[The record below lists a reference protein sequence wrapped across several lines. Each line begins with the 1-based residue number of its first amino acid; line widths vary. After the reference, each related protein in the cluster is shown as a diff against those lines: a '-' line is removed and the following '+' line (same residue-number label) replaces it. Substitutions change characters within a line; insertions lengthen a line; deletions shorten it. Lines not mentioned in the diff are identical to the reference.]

1 VLPCTSKTRI
11 CCIQS
16 TASAEGVSSQLQAAA
31 AALPNMIPDGNLQ
44 KGFVYPPLDTIRCC
58 CPRPR
63 PPAPCSS
70 AYTVKLHSEPF
81 PSNAQTCER
90 HTTAVAQLVHAP
102 VIRCNCRDISARVT
116 FEVMYQAME
125 EGLVKNPRA
134 IREFES
140 SNESLMD
147 WIVSNMYWCAGQG
160 RTRCTHCAWPAVQHN
175 EHITPVGGSTPG
187 LAAVLTLL
195 HLTMRR
201 PHYSPLIYLE
211 PGALA
216 KGSVVEQF
224 VVQDDFAGRFAL
236 TPFTYH
242 MPQAKTSEPLVALA
256 MAFPSDGLHY
266 LLAAPRSS
274 CRQHAVSAQQH
285 Q

>member
-1 VLPCTSKTRI
+1 MLLYASKHRS
-11 CCIQS
+11 CCVQQS
-16 TASAEGVSSQLQAAA
+16 KAGAEGVCSRPQAAA
-31 AALPNMIPDGNLQ
+31 AALPNMIPEDNLQ

-70 AYTVKLHSEPF
+70 EYSVNLHSGAFSRRCTHSFE
-81 PSNAQTCER
+81 C
-90 HTTAVAQLVHAP
+90 HTPQRLYCWCIHLSIWCA
-102 VIRCNCRDISARVT
+102 CRDISARVT

-160 RTRCTHCAWPAVQHN
+160 CTRCTLRMNAHRPWPAVQQVQ
-175 EHITPVGGSTPG
+175 HITPAGGSSPG
-187 LAAVLTLL
+187 LAAVLTLV

-216 KGSVVEQF
+216 KGSVVEKF
-224 VVQDDFAGRFAL
+224 VVHDDFVWLLCADAL
-236 TPFTYH
+236 H
-242 MPQAKTSEPLVALA
+242 LS
-256 MAFPSDGLHY
+256 
-266 LLAAPRSS
+266 
-274 CRQHAVSAQQH
+274 HATGKNK
-285 Q
+285 